1 MKIAIV
7 AESFPPYLNGVA
19 NTALRLIEHLKKD
32 HELLVIAPRGIS
44 PRGIAKRTR
53 RLPNRRLP
61 NRATPLSFSP
71 EATHILRDI
80 PIVEVPA
87 RMVPPIDSLPISV
100 PTFAAYRALKNFQPD
115 IVHLASP
122 YVLGGAAAFAAA
134 HLGIPAVAVF
144 QTDISGYTHRY
155 HLSALE
161 KASWAWTAA
170 IHNRC
175 ARTLVPSTA
184 SMQALHNHG
193 VENIFHWGRGVD
205 TALFHPSNFDPH
217 LRRSWDPQQ
226 KKFLVGYVG
235 RLAAEKGVHRLRH
248 LDEDPTIQVIIIGSG
263 PLKDTLPE
271 QLPNAIFMGELRGQ
285 ELARAYASLDLFIH
299 PGEYE
304 TFCQTV
310 QEAHASG
317 IPVIAPYA
325 GGPIDLINP
334 GITGDLLPLETFEDH
349 LQVAAHRILK
359 DPDLEE
365 MKVECRRAVAHKT
378 WGRYGEQ
385 VVEHYRAVLA
395 DHKRR
400 SHPPMIPAAD

>member
-32 HELLVIAPRGIS
+32 HELLVIAPQ
-44 PRGIAKRTR
+44 AR
-53 RLPNRRLP
+53 RIP
-61 NRATPLSFSP
+61 ATKKTPTLSP
-71 EATHILRDI
+71 EAQHILHGIR
-80 PIVEVPA
+80 IVEVPA
-87 RMVPPIDSLPISV
+87 RMVPPINSLPISM
-100 PTFAAYRALKNFQPD
+100 PSWAAYRALKNFQPD

-134 HLGIPAVAVF
+134 QLGIPAVAVF

-175 ARTLVPSTA
+175 ARTLAPSST
-184 SMQALHNHG
+184 SIQALRAHG
-193 VENIFHWGRGVD
+193 ITNVHHWGRGVD
-205 TALFHPSNFDPH
+205 TSLFHPDNYDPE
-217 LRRSWDPQQ
+217 LRRSWDP
-226 KKFLVGYVG
+226 KEEKFLVGYVG
-235 RLAAEKGVHRLRH
+235 RLAAEKGIHRLRH
-248 LDEDPTIQVIIIGSG
+248 LDEDPSIQVIIIGNG
-263 PLKDTLPE
+263 PLQDTLPTE
-271 QLPNAIFMGELRGQ
+271 LPNALFLGELRGK

-304 TFCQTV
+304 TFCQTI

-317 IPVIAPYA
+317 VPAIAPYA

-334 GITGDLLPLETFEDH
+334 GITGDLLPLEKFEDH
-349 LQVAAHRILK
+349 LRLAAHRILT
-359 DPDLEE
+359 DPDLAE
-365 MKVECRRAVAHKT
+365 MKKACRRAVAHKT
-378 WGRYGEQ
+378 WESYGEKA
-385 VVEHYRAVLA
+385 VAHYRAVLA
-395 DHKRR
+395 DHKRL
-400 SHPPMIPAAD
+400 SHAAVIPVAD